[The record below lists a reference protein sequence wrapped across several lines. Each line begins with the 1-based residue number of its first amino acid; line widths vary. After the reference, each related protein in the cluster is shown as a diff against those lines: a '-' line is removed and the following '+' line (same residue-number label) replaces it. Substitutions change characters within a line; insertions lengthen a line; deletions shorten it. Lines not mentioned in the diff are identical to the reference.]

1 MTTTAPTAGQIAQR
15 DMIKRVAEGM
25 AGIISNGLRL
35 QDYLRGMSAT
45 QVLGFLEAVDA
56 VGSIAMQTALHRV
69 IRNPATA
76 EMAGA
81 AVDAFLNRLRQL
93 LRVNA
98 NDAEVG
104 TARDA
109 AATAV
114 GAADAMI
121 ARSASGNFNA
131 AALAE
136 LGDDRDRVVALCLHG
151 IRVLTRRML
160 RSRDMRASKLVDFG
174 SFNTAHAMTVFA
186 AAVESGGNDEQAVYE
201 AALGAGLALSDR
213 EASTGDLVLMGE
225 RVMDG
230 LGAVRDAVLTVPGHA
245 ERAWDGAV
253 QPVLRT
259 AAQAAGLIVLV
270 WAVVQVVS
278 VTCYY
283 HLASDGRWAGAMLWL
298 VAGVMVP
305 TLAAGGIVAD
315 ILSGV
320 IGGGQLAWNAAKSV
334 LYAVP
339 RMLGAQ
345 VPATTPV
352 RDVPWVKNLRS
363 LKDKIVFG
371 VLGQGVLWMFF
382 SLAVPTEKAL
392 TLSLLTI
399 MTSAI
404 GATLLHF
411 HGSEELKKSAL
422 ARAYLTVRLVLGGA
436 IITVVLASLFG
447 GETSEM
453 VKKAVDAGVE
463 VGKDGV
469 RTGFLGVMLGFASVG
484 CMAGAVLA
492 AVKRLPIVAV
502 TLVLFSLLFAWRE
515 TVRWERLPK
524 EEPATVRAPATPPP
538 DEGGEKAPTD
548 AELKALGDAFD
559 GI

>member
-1 MTTTAPTAGQIAQR
+1 MLTSRLLSGDIRAAQ
-15 DMIKRVAEGM
+15 
-25 AGIISNGLRL
+25 
-35 QDYLRGMSAT
+35 
-45 QVLGFLEAVDA
+45 
-56 VGSIAMQTALHRV
+56 
-69 IRNPATA
+69 
-76 EMAGA
+76 
-81 AVDAFLNRLRQL
+81 
-93 LRVNA
+93 
-98 NDAEVG
+98 
-104 TARDA
+104 
-109 AATAV
+109 
-114 GAADAMI
+114 
-121 ARSASGNFNA
+121 
-131 AALAE
+131 
-136 LGDDRDRVVALCLHG
+136 
-151 IRVLTRRML
+151 
-160 RSRDMRASKLVDFG
+160 LVDHG
-174 SFNTAHAMTVFA
+174 DLSTAHAMATFA
-186 AAVESGGNDEQAVYE
+186 AAVESGGNDEEAVYV
-201 AALGAGLALSDR
+201 AALGVWLSVT
-213 EASTGDLVLMGE
+213 EGQNASTGNLVIWGE
-225 RVMDG
+225 RDMDV
-230 LGAVRDAVLTVPGHA
+230 LGPVRDAVLTVPGHA

-259 AAQAAGLIVLV
+259 AAQAAGVIVVV

-320 IGGGQLAWNAAKSV
+320 IGGGQLAWNAAKAV

-363 LKDKIVFG
+363 LKDKIVFE

-399 MTSAI
+399 VTSAI

-453 VKKAVDAGVE
+453 VKKVADAGVA